1 MKTLVTYSTKTG
13 NTKKVAE
20 SIAKAIENSEIKD
33 IAETLGHKRIETT
46 QKYYI
51 LSLKENK
58 KKVTKV
64 FEENI
69 NLNDV

>member
-33 IAETLGHKRIETT
+33 IAEVNNLDYDLIIVGTWIDKGTDRCKRGDRCRVRKLCTC
-46 QKYYI
+46 K
-51 LSLKENK
+51 
-58 KKVTKV
+58 
-64 FEENI
+64 
-69 NLNDV
+69 D

>member
-33 IAETLGHKRIETT
+33 IAEV
-46 QKYYI
+46 
-51 LSLKENK
+51 N
-58 KKVTKV
+58 
-64 FEENI
+64 
-69 NLNDV
+69 NLDYDLIIVGTWIDKGTGKGKICN